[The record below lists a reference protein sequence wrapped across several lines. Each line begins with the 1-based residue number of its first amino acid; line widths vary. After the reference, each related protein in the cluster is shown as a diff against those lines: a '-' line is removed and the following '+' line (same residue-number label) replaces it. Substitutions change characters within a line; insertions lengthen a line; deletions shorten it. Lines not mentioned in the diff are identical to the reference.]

1 MTYAMTCTCG
11 HKMTVDAD
19 SRDEAVSKMQDMMDD
34 AAIKAHW
41 EEFHADDAMP
51 MPSIEQSHAMIA
63 SNLVEEVTD
72 GGDMP
77 ASDAN
82 GAM

>member
-19 SRDEAVSKMQDMMDD
+19 AKDEAVSKMKTMMDEP
-34 AAIKAHW
+34 AIAAHW
-41 EEFHADDAMP
+41 AEFHVNDASP
-51 MPSIEQSHAMIA
+51 MPSVDQVHAMIA
-63 SNLVEEVTD
+63 SNLAEEMAD

-77 ASDAN
+77 SSGAN